1 MLETYH
7 LALEGAGGE
16 RLDLGDYQR
25 EFAERHRR
33 LRGRDS
39 WKFERRQDFI
49 ELDHRGYDAF
59 RAGRWEESMR
69 LLDDRRESLRET
81 MRERSL
87 RATVFH
93 RVRVVEEPL
102 TPYLQWELRSL
113 AVQAECGAAVRVVPA
128 ERVRR
133 FEESGP
139 LPEVVVLGG
148 ETLYHVLY
156 TAEGVANGAIRID
169 DGAVVSSWTALI
181 RDLYADGEDVTA
193 YVDRCVATL
202 PPPRVGSGE

>member
-1 MLETYH
+1 MRETLCPALET
-7 LALEGAGGE
+7 AGGVHLE
-16 RLDLGDYQR
+16 LLDYR
-25 EFAERHRR
+25 KEFAERHRR

-39 WKFERRQDFI
+39 WKCERRQDFV
-49 ELDHRGYDAF
+49 ELDHPSYDAF

-113 AVQAECGAAVRVVPA
+113 AVQAECGAAIRVVPGG
-128 ERVRR
+128 RVAR

-156 TAEGVANGAIRID
+156 TPTGSLDGAIRID
-169 DGAVVSSWTALI
+169 DSAVVSSWTALI
-181 RDLYADGEDVTA
+181 RGLYGDGEDVTA
-193 YVDRCVATL
+193 YVDRHVATL